1 DIDPAAR
8 ARIDRWKL
16 SLLDLTAGNRLLDA
30 KDGRTCIRMPDVDPV
45 RIASV
50 LAAGQVIAVE
60 AGAPVAIET
69 GRLHAPLAATELD
82 RRLVAIRRT
91 ARANLADG
99 GVHTLWLG
107 LGALVWLDGEG
118 QERTA
123 PLVMYPVELERSA
136 GGSLRLVPAE
146 REPRINAT
154 LVEKLRRDFDVAIA
168 DDTDLVPLFE
178 ALDGIAVTR
187 PGWRVERSAH
197 LGIFSFAKLTMWHD
211 LDRHADS
218 LMESPVVAQL
228 ASATGEAF
236 ANPSELPPPITEV
249 LAPLDADGSQL
260 AAIAAAGAG
269 HSFVLQG
276 PPGTGKSQTIANLI
290 VHCVGQG
297 KSVLFV
303 TEKMAALEVVH
314 QRLASVGL
322 GELCLELHSHKAKR
336 ADVLASLG
344 RVLERAFRPGAVPAG
359 ADTRLVELRGALDGH
374 VTALHACGVFGRSLH
389 EVLGR
394 LVELREVTPTVV
406 AAERDAAGL
415 DRQTFERRKVCV
427 EQLAAAAIPIEPIA
441 THPWRASALERFPL
455 DGRDRVVISLDELA
469 TAIGDLSAALASVQ
483 ALVPGLLAR
492 TSEQLVAVGA
502 LATLAAA
509 SPRPGTELLTQL
521 RGPRDVDIGERIALI
536 RAKGG
541 GTIEVPRDPASF
553 LVLAYRHRMLH
564 DEVAGRFT
572 DAVAALDAPA
582 LWAQLRKWSGRL
594 APLRYMA
601 LRTIRAEIRAAA
613 IPGQLE
619 TDAAMI
625 TVLEAVIA
633 ERAARTALAGAAEPA
648 ARWFGELGGDP
659 LALDLSKIDA
669 AVAWAAELR
678 KAFDATSVGGGEAG
692 RQSAWRALVAQV
704 AAGESLDLSAF
715 AKLGGAVGRW
725 QPAVAALAEATGIAV
740 ADLATTDA
748 DHLIALRERID
759 TLRGAIDSL
768 RDWVQ
773 LHNARRAAVA
783 AGVGAAV
790 AALDRGDI
798 GAGELATAWERA
810 TLLAWADAELA
821 AAAPLAQ
828 FHGTAHHAHVS
839 SFADLDRSSLGFA
852 RARAVV
858 KLAERIPRVVG
869 LHGVGPEP
877 GGELG
882 TLLHEIKKQRGH
894 RPLRALFADIP
905 TLLPRLAPCLLMS
918 PQSVA
923 QYLEP
928 NLLRF

>member
-1 DIDPAAR
+1 MIDIDPAAR

-30 KDGRTCIRMPDVDPV
+30 KDGRTCIRIPDVDPV
-45 RIASV
+45 RVASM
-50 LAAGQVIAVE
+50 LAAGQVLAME
-60 AGAPVAIET
+60 AGAPVSSNADALRSAIET
-69 GRLHAPLAATELD
+69 GRLHVPITASELD

-107 LGALVWLDGEG
+107 LGALVWLDGDG
-118 QERTA
+118 NERTA
-123 PLVMYPVELERSA
+123 PVVMHPVELERSP
-136 GGSLRLVPAE
+136 GGSLRLVAAD

-154 LVEKLRRDFDVAIA
+154 LVEKLRRDFDIAVA
-168 DDTDLVPLFE
+168 DETDLVPLFE

-187 PGWRVERSAH
+187 PGWRVERTAH

-236 ANPSELPPPITEV
+236 ANPAEPLPPITDV

-303 TEKMAALEVVH
+303 TEKMAALEVVQ

-336 ADVLASLG
+336 AEVLASLG
-344 RVLERAFRPGAVPAG
+344 RVLERAFRPGAVPTG

-374 VTALHACGVFGRSLH
+374 VAALHACGVFGRSLH

-394 LVELREVTPTVV
+394 LVELRDRAPAVV
-406 AAERDAAGL
+406 GAERDAAGL
-415 DRQTFERRKVCV
+415 DRATFERRKVCV

-441 THPWRASALERFPL
+441 THPWRASMLERFPL
-455 DGRDRVVISLDELA
+455 DGRDRVVTALDEL
-469 TAIGDLSAALASVQ
+469 TSAIGDLSAALASVQ
-483 ALVPGLLAR
+483 ALVPGLVAR
-492 TSEQLVAVGA
+492 TPEQLVAVGA
-502 LATLAAA
+502 LATLAAT

-521 RGPRDVDIGERIALI
+521 RGPRDVDIGERVALI

-541 GTIEVPRDPASF
+541 GAIEVPRDPASF

-564 DEVAGRFT
+564 GEVDDRFT
-572 DAVAALDAPA
+572 DAVATLDAPA
-582 LWAQLRKWSGRL
+582 LWSQLRKWSGRL

-601 LRTIRAEIRAAA
+601 LRTIRGEIRAAA

-619 TDAAMI
+619 TDGAMI
-625 TVLEAVIA
+625 TALEAVIA

-659 LALDLSKIDA
+659 LALDLAKIDA
-669 AVAWAAELR
+669 AVAWAGELR
-678 KAFDATSVGGGEAG
+678 KAFDAVEVSGGDAG
-692 RQSAWRALVAQV
+692 RQTAWRALVAQV
-704 AAGESLDLSAF
+704 AAGESIDLTAF
-715 AKLGGAVGRW
+715 ARLGGAVARW
-725 QPAVAALAEATGIAV
+725 QPAVAALADATGIAV
-740 ADLATTDA
+740 ADLATPAA
-748 DHLIALRERID
+748 DHLVALCERID
-759 TLRGAIDSL
+759 TLRAAIDSL

-783 AGVGAAV
+783 AGIGAAV
-790 AALDRGDI
+790 TALDRGDI

-810 TLLAWADAELA
+810 TLLAWADAEPRRRPA
-821 AAAPLAQ
+821 RASFTAP
-828 FHGTAHHAHVS
+828 HTTPMS
-839 SFADLDRSSLGFA
+839 SAFADLDRGSLGFA

-858 KLAERIPRVVG
+858 KLAERIRASSG
-869 LHGVGPEP
+869 CTASGPSQVASSARCSTRSRSSAGIAP
-877 GGELG
+877 CVRCLRRFRRCC
-882 TLLHEIKKQRGH
+882 RGW
-894 RPLRALFADIP
+894 LRA
-905 TLLPRLAPCLLMS
+905 C
-918 PQSVA
+918 
-923 QYLEP
+923 
-928 NLLRF
+928 